1 VSKVSRAI
9 FLAAAL
15 AAIVAY
21 IATPTETPSARGQ
34 YTHGAIESIGPIGS
48 RADASTEGRR
58 QSPQAQA
65 SPPEAMTTI
74 VLSRVP
80 RREAIVLPARSFD
93 GDPFRLVQ
101 ELQRELRRLGC
112 YLQEINGEWTPASR
126 RAMRDFTERVNAV
139 LPLDAPDPVL
149 LALLRS
155 EKKPVC
161 GDTCPEGQALTKD
174 NRCLPS
180 ALLGLSPPKLA
191 ALLERADTKKS
202 VADASTPPAAT
213 PPAASVASAYRA
225 RRPSNNFGSWVSGI
239 FGW

>member
-1 VSKVSRAI
+1 VSKVGRPI

-21 IATPTETPSARGQ
+21 IATPKELPSARGRD
-34 YTHGAIESIGPIGS
+34 THAAATSIGPIGS
-48 RADASTEGRR
+48 RADVSMEDKH
-58 QSPQAQA
+58 QSPQ
-65 SPPEAMTTI
+65 PEASAREAATTI
-74 VLSRVP
+74 VLSRMP
-80 RREAIVLPARSFD
+80 RREAIVPPTRSFE

-112 YLQEINGEWTPASR
+112 YPQEINGEWTPASR
-126 RAMRDFTERVNAV
+126 RAMKDFTERVNAV

-155 EKKPVC
+155 ERKPVC

-191 ALLERADTKKS
+191 ALLERTDPKKS
-202 VADASTPPAAT
+202 AADASTPPSAT
-213 PPAASVASAYRA
+213 PPAVPVASAYRA
-225 RRPSNNFGSWVSGI
+225 RRPSNNFGSWVSGL

>member
-1 VSKVSRAI
+1 MSKVSRAI

-21 IATPTETPSARGQ
+21 IATPSEPHRSEERQA
-34 YTHGAIESIGPIGS
+34 HEAVESIEPSGS
-48 RADASTEGRR
+48 RTAASIEGKR
-58 QSPQAQA
+58 QSPQAEA
-65 SPPEAMTTI
+65 SSPEATSII
-74 VLSRVP
+74 VLSRLP
-80 RREAIVLPARSFD
+80 RREAIVPPARSFD

-112 YLQEINGEWTPASR
+112 YVQEINGEWTPASR

-161 GDTCPEGQALTKD
+161 GDACPEGQALTKD

-191 ALLERADTKKS
+191 ALLERTDTRKS
-202 VADASTPPAAT
+202 VADASTPPSAA
-213 PPAASVASAYRA
+213 PPAIPVASAYRA
-225 RRPSNNFGSWVSGI
+225 RRPSNNPGSWVFGL

>member
-1 VSKVSRAI
+1 VSKISRSI

-15 AAIVAY
+15 AATVAY
-21 IATPTETPSARGQ
+21 IATPTEQPSSSGQ

-48 RADASTEGRR
+48 RTDASSGGKHR
-58 QSPQAQA
+58 SPQPEA
-65 SPPEAMTTI
+65 SPPDATTTV
-74 VLSRVP
+74 VLSRMP
-80 RREAIVLPARSFD
+80 RREAAMPPTRSFD

-112 YLQEINGEWTPASR
+112 YPQEINGEWTPASR
-126 RAMRDFTERVNAV
+126 RAMKDFTERVNAV

-161 GDTCPEGQALTKD
+161 GDACPEGQALTKD

-180 ALLGLSPPKLA
+180 ALLGLPPPKLA
-191 ALLERADTKKS
+191 ALLERADNKKS
-202 VADASTPPAAT
+202 IADASTAPPAT
-213 PPAASVASAYRA
+213 PPAASVASTYRA
-225 RRPSNNFGSWVSGI
+225 RRPPNNFGSWVFGL

>member
-1 VSKVSRAI
+1 MSKVSRAI
-9 FLAAAL
+9 FLSATL

-21 IATPTETPSARGQ
+21 IATPSEPHRLEERHA
-34 YTHGAIESIGPIGS
+34 HDAVESIEPSGS
-48 RADASTEGRR
+48 RTAAPTEGKR
-58 QSPQAQA
+58 QSPQAEA
-65 SPPEAMTTI
+65 SPPEATTTI

-112 YLQEINGEWTPASR
+112 YPQEINGEWTPASR

-155 EKKPVC
+155 ETKPVC
-161 GDTCPEGQALTKD
+161 GDACPEGQALTKD

-191 ALLERADTKKS
+191 ALLERTDTKKS
-202 VADASTPPAAT
+202 VADASTPPPAT
-213 PPAASVASAYRA
+213 PPAAAVASAYRA
-225 RRPSNNFGSWVSGI
+225 RRPSNNFGSWVSSL

>member
-1 VSKVSRAI
+1 VSKVSSPI

-15 AAIVAY
+15 AAVVAY
-21 IATPTETPSARGQ
+21 IATPREPPSARERD
-34 YTHGAIESIGPIGS
+34 THEAATRIGG
-48 RADASTEGRR
+48 RVDASTEVRHP
-58 QSPQAQA
+58 SPQPEA
-65 SPPEAMTTI
+65 SPPEATTT
-74 VLSRVP
+74 VVFSRVP
-80 RREAIVLPARSFD
+80 QREAIVPPPRSFD

-101 ELQRELRRLGC
+101 ELQRELKRLGC

-155 EKKPVC
+155 ERKPVC
-161 GDTCPEGQALTKD
+161 GDTCPEGQVLTKD

-180 ALLGLSPPKLA
+180 ALLGLSPAKLA
-191 ALLERADTKKS
+191 ALLERTDTKKS
-202 VADASTPPAAT
+202 VADASTPPSAT

-225 RRPSNNFGSWVSGI
+225 RRPSNNLGSWVFGL